1 MPKLRPVWVLGTG
14 AAVVTVAMWTSHG
27 GLGGSSQAGAI
38 TAEAPRLEI
47 GGAPLAAPAPIASSA
62 PAPVAI
68 TTSPPPMPE
77 AKPAPAP
84 LPLPATGPLTG
95 DAELAGQL
103 DLSKI
108 ELHGDH
114 YELALGGNRTAI
126 LTLDPT
132 IQEAAEK
139 TLARAK
145 APVGAIAVVD
155 LDGRVLALAGRRSE
169 DPKNEHKGGPN
180 GTSDWHLAL
189 GAWAPAASIFKIV
202 SASALLEAGVSPSDK
217 VCFHGGLRSVNESN
231 LVDGKNDSRCEDL
244 TYAVAFSQNAIIAKL
259 AHAHLDPAKLDEM
272 ARRMGVEGALPASA
286 LAGDAGAIAM
296 PPANDVDFARTAA
309 GFGDTKLSA
318 MGGALLADVVATR
331 GNAVTPR
338 IVDEIIDGDRH
349 VLVGSVAPRRAL
361 GDDVAAQVGHMME
374 ATCAKGTAA
383 RAFHAHEELPNGI
396 KVAGKT
402 GTLAKADP
410 YYLEYSWFVGYAPA
424 DHPTMSIAVV
434 LGNAESWWM
443 KGHQAARMVLGAAFG
458 RHVTVADRT
467 AAK

>member
-1 MPKLRPVWVLGTG
+1 MPKLRPVWILSAG
-14 AAVVTVAMWTSHG
+14 AVVVTAAMWTSHG
-27 GLGGSSQAGAI
+27 GLGGSSQASAGAI
-38 TAEAPRLEI
+38 APEPPKMEI
-47 GGAPLAAPAPIASSA
+47 GGAPLVAPAPA
-62 PAPVAI
+62 PAPVS
-68 TTSPPPMPE
+68 SPAQIVTP
-77 AKPAPAP
+77 PAPQ
-84 LPLPATGPLTG
+84 LPAGPLTG
-95 DAELAGQL
+95 DAALAGAI

-114 YELALGGNRTAI
+114 YELALSGNRRAI

-132 IQEAAEK
+132 IQAAAEK

-169 DPKNEHKGGPN
+169 DPKNEHKGGPD
-180 GTSDWHLAL
+180 GVSDWRLAL

-217 VCFHGGLRSVNESN
+217 VCFHGGLRSINESN
-231 LVDGKNDSRCEDL
+231 LTDGKNDSRCEDL

-259 AHAHLDPAKLDEM
+259 VHAHLDPAKLGEI
-272 ARRMGVEGALPASA
+272 AKRMGVEGALPASA
-286 LAGDAGAIAM
+286 LAGDAGQVDM
-296 PPANDVDFARTAA
+296 PPANDVEFARTAA
-309 GFGDTKLSA
+309 GFANTKLSA
-318 MGGALLADVVATR
+318 LGGALLADEIATR

-338 IVDEIIDGDRH
+338 IVDAIVDGANR
-349 VLVGSVAPRRAL
+349 VEVGSVAPRRAI

-374 ATCAKGTAA
+374 ATCARGTAA
-383 RAFHAHEELPNGI
+383 RAFHAHDELPGGV

-402 GTLAKADP
+402 GTLATTDP

-424 DHPTMSIAVV
+424 DRPKMSIAVV

-443 KGHQAARMVLGAAFG
+443 KGHQAARLVLAAALG
-458 RHVTVADRT
+458 RHDTVAGR
-467 AAK
+467 